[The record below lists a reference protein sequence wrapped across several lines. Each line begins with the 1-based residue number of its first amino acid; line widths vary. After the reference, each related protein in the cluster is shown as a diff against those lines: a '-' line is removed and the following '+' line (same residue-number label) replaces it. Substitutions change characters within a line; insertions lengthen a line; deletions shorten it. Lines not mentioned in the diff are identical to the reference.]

1 MAYMSYPQYSSDLN
15 GTQYQYREFH
25 NSLISS
31 SPVSKGRI
39 FSGKDYSPEA
49 PVAEGNLEGYKT
61 IARPRSSYAVYETYN
76 RTPFQAYPNLPNR
89 LAYHS
94 FQNFDSRYS
103 LMNQPVVTSR
113 PLSGTG
119 TFTAVEAG
127 NTYTRTLGGIQ
138 WVDEDQRRENSVV
151 GVNNLFT
158 GEQNVQVSYPYS
170 SRATRASYGDVN
182 LVGEKFWRDPYVS
195 GAYGRSYGR

>member
-1 MAYMSYPQYSSDLN
+1 
-15 GTQYQYREFH
+15 
-25 NSLISS
+25 
-31 SPVSKGRI
+31 
-39 FSGKDYSPEA
+39 
-49 PVAEGNLEGYKT
+49 
-61 IARPRSSYAVYETYN
+61 
-76 RTPFQAYPNLPNR
+76 
-89 LAYHS
+89 
-94 FQNFDSRYS
+94 
-103 LMNQPVVTSR
+103 MNQPVVTSR

-138 WVDEDQRRENSVV
+138 WVDDDQRRENSVV